1 MPTGKEFYSF
11 PYAKISVKLK
21 SGSGKEFYSF
31 PVANRGAGRN
41 GNSFPL
47 GHTTELYKN
56 VTTTLILREIRFPNC
71 REPKTA
77 ILAILKVLNFEIW
90 QNSTFESGKIS

>member
-11 PYAKISVKLK
+11 PYAKISVKLR

-56 VTTTLILREIRFPNC
+56 GNSCPGG
-71 REPKTA
+71 
-77 ILAILKVLNFEIW
+77 LKFLPGW
-90 QNSTFESGKIS
+90 